1 MPNSYTQ
8 IYIHY
13 IFAVKGRHNFIKP
26 EYNNELQKYI
36 TGIIQNRKCKLL
48 AINNMPDH
56 FHILIGLHPSYP
68 VSKLIQEIKSNSSK
82 FFNEKLWSKE
92 KFNWQEAYGA
102 FSYSR
107 SQIDNVI
114 KYINNQQEHHKK
126 MTFKEE
132 YLEFLKKF
140 DIQYEEK
147 YLFEFY
153 E

>member
-13 IFAVKGRHNFIKP
+13 IFTVKGRQNFIKP
-26 EYNNELQKYI
+26 EYNNELQKYM

-56 FHILIGLHPSYP
+56 FHILVGQHPSCS
-68 VSKLIQEIKSNSSK
+68 VAKLIQEIKSNSSK
-82 FFNEKLWSKE
+82 FINEKSWNRE
-92 KFNWQEAYGA
+92 KYSWQEGYGA

-107 SQIDNVI
+107 SQINNVI

-132 YLEFLKKF
+132 YFEFLKKF
-140 DIQYEEK
+140 DIPYEEK

-153 E
+153 N